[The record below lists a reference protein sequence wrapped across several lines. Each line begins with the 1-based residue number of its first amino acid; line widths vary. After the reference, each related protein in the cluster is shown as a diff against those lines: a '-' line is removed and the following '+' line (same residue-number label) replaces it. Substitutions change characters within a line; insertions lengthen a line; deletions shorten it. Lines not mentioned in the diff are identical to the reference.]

1 MRRFSREIFLV
12 TATSISVL
20 LSLILPA
27 STTSYFNV
35 LFPSSARRSV
45 RNFSSFISPFYLYFM
60 VPPYVRHSVSI
71 VANIL
76 QNIHVSLLLWFL
88 FMHHREHSQSQ
99 YVKFPYV
106 YVDYLSKNLL
116 AFADPARAAPACY
129 FLVNPP
135 SLIPSFL
142 PFVAS
147 IFATPSNTNRR
158 DVISPLTER
167 EKGVS
172 RELKLFRE

>member
-1 MRRFSREIFLV
+1 MFCFPAARGGASETSQVLSRLF
-12 TATSISVL
+12 TF
-20 LSLILPA
+20 ILWSRLTFA
-27 STTSYFNV
+27 ILY
-35 LFPSSARRSV
+35 PSSC
-45 RNFSSFISPFYLYFM
+45 
-60 VPPYVRHSVSI
+60 
-71 VANIL
+71 NIL

-88 FMHHREHSQSQ
+88 FMHRREHSQSQ

-116 AFADPARAAPACY
+116 AFAGPARAAPACY

-158 DVISPLTER
+158 DVISSLTER